1 MAVQAEVGPVVVR
14 SDPDRAVGALFDAIA
29 GAVRDAMVQLR
40 RILGVLRESSAPG
53 GGRVPQ
59 PMLAALP
66 ELASLVEQDGLRVEL
81 TVEGEP
87 RPLPP
92 DVEVAAYRIVQEA
105 LTNCVKHAGAME
117 VIVQLQWR

>member
-1 MAVQAEVGPVVVR
+1 
-14 SDPDRAVGALFDAIA
+14 
-29 GAVRDAMVQLR
+29 
-40 RILGVLRESSAPG
+40 
-53 GGRVPQ
+53 
-59 PMLAALP
+59 MLAALP

-117 VIVQLQWR
+117 VIVQLQWGEDELSVAIEDEGRVPSPRRHSPDQGLVRQAPPSP